1 MLKVITLE
9 EFIKLIENIK
19 ELQELQ
25 EEIIDID
32 RIYNRVLSKDII
44 SPCDLPGFN
53 RSSVDGYAVKAN
65 DTYLC
70 SDSMPSVLKLLGEVK
85 IGEIPPFVISEGEAV
100 YIPTGGMLPS
110 GADAVVMIEDSE
122 DAFNEVLINKPVA
135 KGENLVMSDED
146 VVKNEVLLKKGT
158 TIKPHHIGVLAG
170 IGVTEVCVKE
180 KIKIGIVSTGDEL
193 VSPYSSCPVPKVR
206 DINGFYLKS
215 AVEEDGC
222 EGRYYGIVSDN
233 KEKLNEVVKVALN
246 ENNIVLI
253 SGGSSAGNKDFTI
266 DIMERHGKVLFHG
279 LAIKPGKP
287 TLMSECNGK
296 YIIGLPGH
304 PLSCAVV
311 YKFIVK
317 KILDKMYGRITDDIN
332 TEGTM
337 GVNYH
342 KARGREEYLP
352 VKIEEG
358 VIYPL
363 YAKSSAISVL
373 SKADGF
379 IKLPRDCEGIEKGEK
394 IIVMR

>member
-19 ELQELQ
+19 EVK
-25 EEIIDID
+25 EEKVDID
-32 RIYNRVLSKDII
+32 RICNRVLSKDII
-44 SPCDLPGFN
+44 SPCNLPGFN
-53 RSSVDGYAVKAN
+53 RSSVDGYAVKAR

-70 SDSMPSVLKLLGEVK
+70 SDSMPAILKLIGEVK
-85 IGEIPPFVISEGEAV
+85 IGEMPSFIISEGEAA

-122 DAFNEVLINKPVA
+122 EALAEVLINKPVA

-146 VVKNEVLLKKGT
+146 VVKDEVLLKKGT
-158 TIKPHHIGVLAG
+158 LIKPHHVGVLAG
-170 IGVTEVCVKE
+170 IGVTEVCVKK
-180 KIKIGIVSTGDEL
+180 KIRIGIISTGDEL

-233 KEKLNEVVKVALN
+233 KEKLNEAVTMALN
-246 ENNIVLI
+246 ENDIVLI
-253 SGGSSAGNKDFTI
+253 SGGSSAGNKDYTI
-266 DIMERHGKVLFHG
+266 DIMEKHGKVLFHG

-287 TLMSECNGK
+287 TLMADCDGK
-296 YIIGLPGH
+296 YIMGLPGH

-311 YKFIVK
+311 YRFVVR
-317 KILDKMYGRITDDIN
+317 KILDKMYGRQGDDIQI
-332 TEGTM
+332 EGIM

-342 KARGREEYLP
+342 KAKGREEYLP
-352 VKIEEG
+352 IKLEEG

-379 IKLPRDCEGIEKGEK
+379 IRLPRDCEGIKKGEK
-394 IIVMR
+394 IIVLR